1 MINYAK
7 MAEANGLGWNVN
19 KVPLLTPDGT
29 ESGYYGIQRDDTHE
43 VFGAVGK
50 VYKPFQNS
58 ELFELAD
65 AVSNET
71 NLPVHKAGMMK
82 GGRLVYVQL
91 LSGKLSGLGNNNDE
105 VHNYVTCVSSHDG
118 TTPVKWGSTNLTIS
132 CMNTYHQVAKSMNSS
147 ARHTAK
153 SIDNLRATMMQV
165 SKVQDD
171 IEQTSELFQRLAE
184 KRVSEQQVKY
194 LIELISGVDLA
205 KTPDQI
211 GQDHHGRQ
219 INRAKAIEDSI
230 RKEMS
235 YKGNTLWGLW
245 SGVTHYTTHK
255 AGRTEDARLASKMS
269 GNGLHLDKMALDRV
283 SLWL

>member
-1 MINYAK
+1 MINYTK
-7 MAEANGLGWNVN
+7 MAEANGLGWNVS

-65 AVSNET
+65 SVSNET

-82 GGRLVYVQL
+82 NGRLVYVQL
-91 LSGKLSGLGNNNDE
+91 LAGSCKGIGENNDE
-105 VHNYVTCVSSHDG
+105 VQSYVTCVSSHDG

-132 CMNTYHQVAKSMNSS
+132 CMNTYHQVAKGMKSS
-147 ARHTAK
+147 ARHTTKA
-153 SIDNLRATMMQV
+153 IDNLRATMMQV
-165 SKVQDD
+165 TKVQDD
-171 IEQTSELFQRLAE
+171 IESNNELFKRLAE
-184 KRVSEQQVKY
+184 KSVSEQQVKY
-194 LIELISGVDLA
+194 LIELISGVDFA

-211 GQDHHGRQ
+211 NNDHHGRQ

-235 YKGNTLWGLW
+235 YKGKTLWGLW

-255 AGRTEDARLASKMS
+255 AGRSEDARLANKLA
-269 GNGLHLDKMALDRV
+269 GTGLQLDAMTLNRV